1 MEILLIATAVLYVLW
16 LISMVVV
23 VMGTTQHFV
32 SFTIMFVLLPF
43 IIVIIAF
50 LAPLSVIFS
59 KAARE
64 EAKKKLDSE

>member
-1 MEILLIATAVLYVLW
+1 MEILLIITAVLYVLW

-23 VMGTTQHFV
+23 GTTQHFV

-43 IIVIIAF
+43 IIVIVAF
-50 LAPLSVIFS
+50 LAPLSVFFS

-64 EAKKKLDSE
+64 EAKKKLEE

>member
-1 MEILLIATAVLYVLW
+1 MEILLIITAVLYVLW
-16 LISMVVV
+16 LISMV

-43 IIVIIAF
+43 IIVIVAF

-59 KAARE
+59 KAAQE
-64 EAKKKLDSE
+64 EAKKKLNSE

>member
-1 MEILLIATAVLYVLW
+1 MEILLIATALLYVLW
-16 LISMVVV
+16 LIAMV
-23 VMGTTQHFV
+23 VMGTTQHLV
-32 SFTIMFVLLPF
+32 SFTLMFVLLPF
-43 IIVIIAF
+43 IVVIVAF

>member
-1 MEILLIATAVLYVLW
+1 MEILLIVAAMLYVLW
-16 LISMVVV
+16 LISMV

-43 IIVIIAF
+43 IIVIVAF

-64 EAKKKLDSE
+64 EAKKKLEEED

>member
-1 MEILLIATAVLYVLW
+1 MEILLIITAVLYVLW
-16 LISMVVV
+16 LVSMV

-43 IIVIIAF
+43 IIVVVAF

-59 KAARE
+59 KTARE

>member
-16 LISMVVV
+16 LISMVV
-23 VMGTTQHFV
+23 MGTTQHV
-32 SFTIMFVLLPF
+32 ISFTIMFVLLPF
-43 IIVIIAF
+43 IVIVLAF

>member
-1 MEILLIATAVLYVLW
+1 MEILFIAVCTVYVLW
-16 LISMVVV
+16 LISIV
-23 VMGTTQHFV
+23 VMGTTQHLV

-43 IIVIIAF
+43 IIVIVAF

-64 EAKKKLDSE
+64 EAKKKLDGEE

>member
-1 MEILLIATAVLYVLW
+1 MEILLVITAVLYVLW
-16 LISMVVV
+16 LISMVV
-23 VMGTTQHFV
+23 MGTTQHLV

-43 IIVIIAF
+43 IIVIVAF

-64 EAKKKLDSE
+64 EAKKKLNGEQ

>member
-1 MEILLIATAVLYVLW
+1 MVILFTLVCTLYVLW
-16 LISMVVV
+16 LISMV

-43 IIVIIAF
+43 IIVIVAF
-50 LAPLSVIFS
+50 LAPLVVIFS

>member
-1 MEILLIATAVLYVLW
+1 MEILLIITAVLYVLW
-16 LISMVVV
+16 LISMVV
-23 VMGTTQHFV
+23 MGTTQHLI

-43 IIVIIAF
+43 IIVVVAF

-64 EAKKKLDSE
+64 EAKKKLNGEQ

>member
-1 MEILLIATAVLYVLW
+1 MEILLIITAVLYVLW
-16 LISMVVV
+16 LISMVV
-23 VMGTTQHFV
+23 MGTTQHLV

-43 IIVIIAF
+43 IIVIVAF

-64 EAKKKLDSE
+64 EAKKKLNGEQ

>member
-1 MEILLIATAVLYVLW
+1 MVILFTAVCVLYVLW
-16 LISMVVV
+16 LISMV

-32 SFTIMFVLLPF
+32 SFTIMFVVLPF
-43 IIVIIAF
+43 IIVIVAF

-64 EAKKKLDSE
+64 EAKKKLNGE

>member
-1 MEILLIATAVLYVLW
+1 MEILLIITAVLYVLW
-16 LISMVVV
+16 LISMVV
-23 VMGTTQHFV
+23 MGTTQHLV

-43 IIVIIAF
+43 IIVIVAF

-64 EAKKKLDSE
+64 EAKNKMNGE

>member
-1 MEILLIATAVLYVLW
+1 MVILFTAVCVLYVLW
-16 LISMVVV
+16 LISMVV
-23 VMGTTQHFV
+23 MRTTQHFV

>member
-1 MEILLIATAVLYVLW
+1 MEILFIAVCTVYVLW
-16 LISMVVV
+16 LISMVV
-23 VMGTTQHFV
+23 MGTTQHLV

-43 IIVIIAF
+43 IIVIVAF

-64 EAKKKLDSE
+64 EVKKELNGEQ

>member
-23 VMGTTQHFV
+23 GTTQHFV

-43 IIVIIAF
+43 IIVIVAF

-64 EAKKKLDSE
+64 EAKKKLNGE

>member
-1 MEILLIATAVLYVLW
+1 MVILFTLVCTLYVLW
-16 LISMVVV
+16 LISMA

-43 IIVIIAF
+43 IVVIVAF

-64 EAKKKLDSE
+64 EAKKKLNSE

>member
-1 MEILLIATAVLYVLW
+1 MVILFTAVCVLYVLW
-16 LISMVVV
+16 LISMV

-32 SFTIMFVLLPF
+32 SFTIMFVVLPF
-43 IIVIIAF
+43 IIVIVAF

-64 EAKKKLDSE
+64 EAKKN

>member
-1 MEILLIATAVLYVLW
+1 MEILLIITAALYVLW
-16 LISMVVV
+16 LISMV

-43 IIVIIAF
+43 IIVIVAF

-64 EAKKKLDSE
+64 EAKKKLNGEQ